1 MIEHRFSEEIFLKEV
16 TFRGI
21 PTINFAVR
29 LPESHSSS
37 IILMDFGSSLTD
49 RPQRNCSFQRNIMT
63 QKDRNH
69 TLVLQG
75 LYRLLDKGKFC
86 RYV

>member
-1 MIEHRFSEEIFLKEV
+1 MIEQGLSEEIFLKEV

-37 IILMDFGSSLTD
+37 IILMDFGLSLTD
-49 RPQRNCSFQRNIMT
+49 LNEIALFRETS
-63 QKDRNH
+63 
-69 TLVLQG
+69 
-75 LYRLLDKGKFC
+75 
-86 RYV
+86 